1 MYANESNSG
10 GWRTWGCFI
19 FIDTGVLNTQKVGTE
34 GTKPFP
40 IFSHQKPE
48 FGIYVFVKG
57 VWLSAPN

>member
-1 MYANESNSG
+1 MEDMG
-10 GWRTWGCFI
+10 LFHIHRIWRF
-19 FIDTGVLNTQKVGTE
+19 NTQKVCTE